1 MFCPYLFGYISI
13 NKLARVA
20 KKQNSLLLL
29 FGTAEFTV
37 PQIKMHWK
45 YIYIFTLYI
54 VVQFWFCPPVRES
67 EIKVGCC
74 GIPLFFSKTNL
85 AIVLKA
91 ISAGIFAV
99 LICHTSERFQ
109 LVVFFIFKFLEEHL
123 ETVAKHLIRP

>member
-54 VVQFWFCPPVRES
+54 VVQFWFCPPKIVSVRES
-67 EIKVGCC
+67 ETKVDE
-74 GIPLFFSKTNL
+74 TNL

-91 ISAGIFAV
+91 ISAGILAV